1 MSVTFSHG
9 FLACGA
15 TAGLKPSGKPD
26 VALIVRAGEPPGE
39 KDGERDGEHEADLV
53 PLKGK
58 HAPVGGSAMVFTT
71 NVIVGAPVIIGR
83 GLRAA
88 VLAGTQSEVRA
99 ILINAGNSNAA
110 TGQEGV
116 QRAQACCAAVAAALG
131 LATHEVAPSST
142 GIIGRPL
149 PSDKII
155 DKIPDLVAGLASG
168 HGADL
173 AAADAILTTD
183 TVRKMARAEV
193 IIGGMKVRIGA
204 IAKGS
209 GMISPRLDSAARPTA
224 PAGTMLAFITTD
236 APIGSAALQHA
247 LELACLC
254 SFDRINVDDHPSCSD
269 TVMILSSG
277 WAGGAIGDN
286 SASRFQTKNGLQVGT
301 PEFAMFS
308 RALEGVCQDV
318 ARQVIAD
325 GEGARRIFRIEV
337 RGAADD
343 GSARRMC
350 ERVVSSPLVKCAIHG
365 KDPNWGRIVTA
376 AGNAGVYFAAEETS
390 LTIGVESVDAVEV
403 YRRGMPVTNVLS
415 DAKLLSRLRAAMASS
430 EVRLTLTVGAGRGVW
445 WMLGCDLSKEYVA
458 INAEYTT

>member
-1 MSVTFSHG
+1 MSVTFPHG

-26 VALIVRAGEPPGE
+26 VALIVRVDDPG
-39 KDGERDGEHEADLV
+39 ADPIL
-53 PLKGK
+53 PKGK
-58 HAPVGGSAMVFTT
+58 HAAVCGSAMVFTT

-83 GLRAA
+83 ALRSA

-99 ILINAGNSNAA
+99 IIINAGNSNAA

-116 QRAQACCAAVAAALG
+116 ERARACCAAVAAALG
-131 LATHEVAPSST
+131 IAAHEVAPSST

-149 PSDKII
+149 PSEKII
-155 DKIPDLVAGLASG
+155 GKVPELVAGLASG
-168 HGADL
+168 YGADL

-183 TVRKMARAEV
+183 TVRKMARYEV
-193 IIGGMKVRIGA
+193 VIGSMKVRIGA

-209 GMISPRLDSAARPTA
+209 GMIAPRLDSAAGPTPA
-224 PAGTMLAFITTD
+224 AGTMLAFITTD

-247 LELACLC
+247 LELACSG

-277 WAGGAIGDN
+277 LAGSVSGGT
-286 SASRFQTKNGLQVGT
+286 STSGFQTKNGLQVGT
-301 PEFAMFS
+301 PEFAIFA
-308 RALEGVCQDV
+308 RALENVCEEV
-318 ARQVIAD
+318 ARQVIVD
-325 GEGARRIFRIEV
+325 GEGASRIFRIEV
-337 RGAADD
+337 RGTADD

-390 LTIGVESVDAVEV
+390 LTIAAEGIDAVEV
-403 YRRGMPVTNVLS
+403 YRRGMPVASALS
-415 DAKLLSRLRAAMASS
+415 DAELLVRLRAAMASS
-430 EVRLTLTVGAGRGVW
+430 EVRLTLTVGAGPGAW
-445 WMLGCDLSKEYVA
+445 WMLGCDLSKGYVA